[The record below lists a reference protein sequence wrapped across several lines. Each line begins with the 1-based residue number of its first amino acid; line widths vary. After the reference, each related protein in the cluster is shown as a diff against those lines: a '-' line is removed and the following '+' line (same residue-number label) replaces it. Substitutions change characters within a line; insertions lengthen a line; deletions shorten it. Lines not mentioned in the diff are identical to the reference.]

1 MVIVY
6 NGSALAASG
15 LAVNT
20 AKHDIAKR
28 VRRCMAASKGTDHAV
43 IETRLRSIIFDTDRY
58 M

>member
-6 NGSALAASG
+6 SGSALAASG

-28 VRRCMAASKGTDHAV
+28 VRAGMAASKGTDHAV
-43 IETRLRSIIFDTDRY
+43 IETHLRSIISDTDRY
-58 M
+58 I